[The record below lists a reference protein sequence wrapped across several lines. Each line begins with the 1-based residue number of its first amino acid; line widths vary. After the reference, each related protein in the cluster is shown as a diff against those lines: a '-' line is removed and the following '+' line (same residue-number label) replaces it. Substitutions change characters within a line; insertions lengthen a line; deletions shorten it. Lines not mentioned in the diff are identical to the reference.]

1 MSITGRGKHSRS
13 RRRLRLREDQHGKID
28 IKRALQTF
36 KSGDRVLIDPN
47 PAIQKNI
54 PHRRF
59 FGIGGTISDKKGH
72 AYTILINDGKKTKAI
87 DIMPAHLKRL

>member
-1 MSITGRGKHSRS
+1 M
-13 RRRLRLREDQHGKID
+13 
-28 IKRALQTF
+28 
-36 KSGDRVLIDPN
+36 LIDPN

-59 FGIGGTISDKKGH
+59 FGIGGIISDKKGH

>member
-13 RRRLRLREDQHGKID
+13 RRRLRLREDQHGRID

-36 KSGDRVLIDPN
+36 KSGDRVLIDPD
-47 PAIQKNI
+47 PAVQKNI

-59 FGIGGTISDKKGH
+59 FGISGVVSDRKGH
-72 AYTILINDGKKTKAI
+72 AYTIQISDGKKIKAL
-87 DIMPAHLKRL
+87 DILPTHLKRL